1 MSGIDS
7 FNPVL
12 IRSTL
17 TTTPGS
23 GFYDYPYI
31 PISQMK
37 QLRYGE
43 VKKLAQGHKP
53 GSSRSGI
60 WTQMSDWDC
69 RLTDVCSSP
78 WHCTASWC
86 GGHLRALEVPC
97 YHKSGPFFLLHVSL
111 LFQVDLIFPVTTAGG
126 SGVSPWFKCQLCNLP
141 AVWSLFLSVPQFPD
155 L

>member
-1 MSGIDS
+1 MSGINS

-12 IRSTL
+12 IRSIL

-31 PISQMK
+31 PISQTTK

-60 WTQMSDWDC
+60 WTQMSYWDC
-69 RLTDVCSSP
+69 RLTDACSSP
-78 WHCTASWC
+78 RHYTAFWC

-97 YHKSGPFFLLHVSL
+97 YHKPAPSFLLHTPCYSMW
-111 LFQVDLIFPVTTAGG
+111 PVTTAGG
-126 SGVSPWFKCQLCNLP
+126 SGVSPWFKCQLCNSP